1 MTIALMPAT
10 EFIGVI
16 EMEMVRVVKPFMFKS
31 HYRWFRE
38 QSRFVKD
45 SVSSLRKETLLSH
58 SDGIVSRKVEKTF
71 YLILKYTTSICR
83 VI

>member
-10 EFIGVI
+10 EFIGGI

-31 HYRWFRE
+31 RYRWFRE

-58 SDGIVSRKVEKTF
+58 SIGIVSRKVEKTF
-71 YLILKYTTSICR
+71 YH
-83 VI
+83 

>member
-10 EFIGVI
+10 EFIGGV
-16 EMEMVRVVKPFMFKS
+16 EMEMVRVVKPFMFKL
-31 HYRWFRE
+31 RE

-58 SDGIVSRKVEKTF
+58 SIGIVSRKVEKTF
-71 YLILKYTTSICR
+71 YH
-83 VI
+83 

>member
-10 EFIGVI
+10 EFIGGI
-16 EMEMVRVVKPFMFKS
+16 EMEMVRVAILKTFLFKS
-31 HYRWFRE
+31 CYRWFRE

-58 SDGIVSRKVEKTF
+58 GIGIVSRKVEKTF
-71 YLILKYTTSICR
+71 YH
-83 VI
+83 

>member
-10 EFIGVI
+10 KFIGGV
-16 EMEMVRVVKPFMFKS
+16 EMEMVRVVKPFMFKL
-31 HYRWFRE
+31 RE

-58 SDGIVSRKVEKTF
+58 SIGIVSRKVEKTF
-71 YLILKYTTSICR
+71 YH
-83 VI
+83 